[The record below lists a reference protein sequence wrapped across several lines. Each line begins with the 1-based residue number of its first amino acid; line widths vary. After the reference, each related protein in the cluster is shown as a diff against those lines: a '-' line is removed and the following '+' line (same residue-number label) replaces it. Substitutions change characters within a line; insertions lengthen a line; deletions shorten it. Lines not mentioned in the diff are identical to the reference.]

1 MEGQTFLYNIRTVF
15 F

>member
-1 MEGQTFLYNIRTVF
+1 MEGQTFLYNIRTIF